1 MINFFEIDIRRAACH
16 GIDPKKTGLEHATVL
31 VDNQLCDISQEV
43 FELIKDR
50 LAKAAERETKAF
62 QLEIEYTNQASFF
75 GLCHDLKNQSDEEFL
90 NRSQE
95 IAHLLAEAQTKN
107 TIPGGNLIFLEAV
120 DQRGRTAYIVIK
132 AETIFALRYE
142 IINRQSKVRMIQD
155 LFMSQQ
161 QKMYKFGI
169 IYERGDE
176 EKELYKELAEPNFE
190 FGCFL
195 FDDQFNVGSKLAE
208 YFYKDFLGFSIDSN
222 PKIQSKKF
230 YVNTE
235 NFIKSNLETQSEKEE
250 LLKVLKLEF
259 LDHDES
265 DKITPKDFADLY
277 IHEPAVNSLYHNEIA
292 QYLPD
297 IIMKDTS
304 LIKNNLQRKK
314 YAFPNDIVITGPN
327 NTFDI
332 NVKIVKSMDDLK
344 DVDFSNRDYTI
355 VKILGK
361 PEQEK

>member
-1 MINFFEIDIRRAACH
+1 MINFFELDIRRAACH

-31 VDNQLCDISQEV
+31 VDNQLCDLPQEV

-62 QLEIEYTNQASFF
+62 QLEIDHTNQGSFF
-75 GLCHDLKNQSDEEFL
+75 GLCRDLKNQSDDVFL

-107 TIPGGNLIFLEAV
+107 TIPGGNLLFFEAV
-120 DQRGRTAYIVIK
+120 DQRGRTAYVAIK
-132 AETIFALRYE
+132 AETLFALRYE
-142 IINRQSKVRMIQD
+142 IINNQSKVRMIQD
-155 LFMSQQ
+155 LFMSQT

-169 IYERGDE
+169 IYERGEE
-176 EKELYKELAEPNFE
+176 EKELYKDQLEENYE

-195 FDDQFNVGSKLAE
+195 YDDQFNVGSKLAE
-208 YFYKDFLGFSIDSN
+208 YFYKDFLGFSIDAN

-230 YVNTE
+230 YINTE
-235 NFIKSNLETQSEKEE
+235 NFIKSNLDTSAEKEE
-250 LLKVLKLEF
+250 LLKVLKHEF
-259 LDHDES
+259 LNHDET
-265 DKITPKDFADLY
+265 DKITPRDFADLY
-277 IHEPAVNSLYHNEIA
+277 IHEPEVNSLYHNEIA
-292 QYLPD
+292 QYLPEV
-297 IIMKDTS
+297 IMKDPS

-332 NVKIVKSMDDLK
+332 NVKILQSMDDLK